1 MKRIITLIITAFYA
15 ILMHAGMS
23 NSIEYGQLFIV
34 GDATETSWD
43 LISAAEMSKIADG
56 VFEWTG
62 SLAGGKEFKF
72 MNTRE
77 PWHKHIVAIE
87 NNVIAE
93 VGKNYPLCF
102 YSNWALNEDLDCKF
116 KIEETG
122 KYTITVDLTSMRM
135 AIYRPSDTPKWPN
148 NFYLVGSATDNQII
162 EIPDLYS
169 VEHKKTIKLNRGF
182 VKLIDTPTITAQ
194 TNSYSPRFPEVDIIF
209 GQDCCAYLYSDSDN
223 NNGWSVSVPGEYQ
236 IYLDNDR
243 HTMLCKK
250 YTQHKILYIV
260 GGCCERAWNYWDDS
274 NNSFRQDTENPDLMV
289 WEGQLRIGW
298 DKSIK
303 QDGSYVTPVE
313 PNKFKI
319 LTAQDW
325 SRDTY
330 HPYYEDALA
339 EGYSDARISG
349 GEDYKWTIKNDG
361 IYRLELNTKTETLNV
376 ICIQN
381 FDESNSSSPST
392 AEVEHIDI
400 SENTRHVYYYNLQ
413 GIRIS
418 QPVSDIYIM
427 IENNAAKKCLKN

>member
-148 NFYLVGSATDNQII
+148 NFPST
-162 EIPDLYS
+162 
-169 VEHKKTIKLNRGF
+169 
-182 VKLIDTPTITAQ
+182 
-194 TNSYSPRFPEVDIIF
+194 SPR
-209 GQDCCAYLYSDSDN
+209 
-223 NNGWSVSVPGEYQ
+223 
-236 IYLDNDR
+236 
-243 HTMLCKK
+243 
-250 YTQHKILYIV
+250 
-260 GGCCERAWNYWDDS
+260 
-274 NNSFRQDTENPDLMV
+274 
-289 WEGQLRIGW
+289 
-298 DKSIK
+298 
-303 QDGSYVTPVE
+303 VT
-313 PNKFKI
+313 
-319 LTAQDW
+319 
-325 SRDTY
+325 
-330 HPYYEDALA
+330 
-339 EGYSDARISG
+339 
-349 GEDYKWTIKNDG
+349 
-361 IYRLELNTKTETLNV
+361 
-376 ICIQN
+376 
-381 FDESNSSSPST
+381 SS
-392 AEVEHIDI
+392 
-400 SENTRHVYYYNLQ
+400 
-413 GIRIS
+413 
-418 QPVSDIYIM
+418 
-427 IENNAAKKCLKN
+427 